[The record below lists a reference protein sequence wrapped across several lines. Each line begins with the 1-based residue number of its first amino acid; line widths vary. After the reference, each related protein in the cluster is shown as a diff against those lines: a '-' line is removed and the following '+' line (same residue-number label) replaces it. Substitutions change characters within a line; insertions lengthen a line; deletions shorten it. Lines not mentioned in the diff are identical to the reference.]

1 MDWLKATIRT
11 TSEGTEVVTAM
22 LMDVGINELQIDDVY
37 DLKNFIENYEDK
49 WDYIDEE
56 LMTKTPGEASVTFYI
71 PDNERAGEAL
81 SSVIDGIARLKSDF
95 GSEFGALELETDN
108 VSDESWLNEWKK
120 HYKPFEIGEKIVICP
135 EWERYENT
143 SGKIVLT
150 INPAHVFGT
159 GLHQTTQLCALQ
171 LEKRVKVNDRVLDL
185 GTGSGILSIA
195 AMLLGAGESLAID
208 LDPEAINIAYENAR
222 LNGIGKERYTVLSGN
237 IITDEKLQ
245 NSIDNG
251 KYEIVVA
258 NIVADVII
266 AISPLAAAKI
276 KSGGIFITSGII
288 EERLEDVYT
297 ALSAAGFDVV
307 ETAVRDGWVCV
318 VAALKS

>member
-1 MDWLKATIRT
+1 MDWLKSTIVT

-22 LMDVGINELQIDDVY
+22 LMDIGINEVQIDDVF
-37 DLKNFIENYEDK
+37 DLKNFIENNEDK

-56 LMTKTPGEASVTFYI
+56 LMAKAPGDASVTFYI
-71 PDNERAGEAL
+71 PDNDRAGETL
-81 SSVIDGIARLKSDF
+81 SSVKGGIAKLKVDFGSDF
-95 GSEFGALELETDN
+95 GTFELETGI

-135 EWERYENT
+135 EWESYENT
-143 SGKIVLT
+143 AGKIVLT

-159 GLHQTTQLCALQ
+159 GLHQTTQLCVHQ
-171 LEKRVKVNDRVLDL
+171 LEKRINAADKVLDF

-222 LNGIGKERYTVLSGN
+222 LNGINKERYTVLSGN

-245 NSIDNG
+245 SSIGDG
-251 KYEIVVA
+251 KYEVIVA

-266 AISPLAAAKI
+266 AIVPLAAAKI
-276 KSGGIFITSGII
+276 KKGGVFIASGII
-288 EERLEDVYT
+288 KERLEDVCA
-297 ALSAAGFDVV
+297 ALNAAGFDII
-307 ETAVRDGWVCV
+307 ETAVIDEWVCL
-318 VAALKS
+318 AALF